1 MRFEFVWSL
10 IVALFILSGAVA
22 WTTASQPAPVQAV
35 AKTAKHRPSAVG
47 NRQSECRKYAQY
59 EFKVG
64 YMTAP
69 GCLPHAD

>member
-22 WTTASQPAPVQAV
+22 WTTASQPTAV
-35 AKTAKHRPSAVG
+35 EKLAKAAKRPTSTYTKHS
-47 NRQSECRKYAQY
+47 NCRMYAQY

-64 YMTAP
+64 YITSP
-69 GCLPHAD
+69 GCLPTAD